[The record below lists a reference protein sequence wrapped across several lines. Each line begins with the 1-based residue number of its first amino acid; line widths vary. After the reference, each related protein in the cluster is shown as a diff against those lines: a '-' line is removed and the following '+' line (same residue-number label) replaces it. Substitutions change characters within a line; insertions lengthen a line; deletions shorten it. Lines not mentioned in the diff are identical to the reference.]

1 MVYICVVNPAILAA
15 GGIPAGA
22 AFTATCL
29 SAAFGCILM
38 GLLAGLP
45 VALAPGM
52 GINAFI
58 AYTLCQSMA
67 WQTAIGCVAVSG
79 VIFLGISLTP
89 LREKL
94 IEAIP
99 DSLRRGAAAGIG
111 VLLGLVGL
119 KNASIVAANPAT
131 IVGEGALGSPPALI
145 AVAGLAVIVALEG
158 RRVAGSVLVAVA
170 CCAAGAVGLGLHPW
184 EGVFAS
190 PPSLAPT
197 LLVADWRAALEP
209 GMLAAILAL
218 LWSDFFDTAGTL
230 VGVTRAIPGP
240 DGDIKPAQMRKA
252 MLADAVATLLGAC
265 VGTSTVTSFAESAAG
280 VAVGARTGLAAC
292 TTGVLFLVA
301 LFFYP
306 LTSSVAPFATTPALL
321 FVAASMMKAL
331 AGLDWDDVTEWVPA
345 ITTVLGIGLC
355 FSIASGVGIGA
366 IVYVIGK
373 FLSGRQRDI
382 PLGLALV
389 AVLFVLKVAL
399 LPQS

>member
-1 MVYICVVNPAILAA
+1 
-15 GGIPAGA
+15 
-22 AFTATCL
+22 
-29 SAAFGCILM
+29 M

-94 IEAIP
+94 VEAIP

-170 CCAAGAVGLGLHPW
+170 CCAAGAVALGLHPW

-252 MLADAVATLLGAC
+252 MLADAVATLFG
-265 VGTSTVTSFAESAAG
+265 
-280 VAVGARTGLAAC
+280 AAC